1 MDEYGN
7 LEDLYSS
14 DDNDLDELTRQA
26 MLISANSRA
35 QRAPVGSNLGTIIS
49 GAANGLGSIIAGNYN
64 QAAGNAAQ
72 GMQTVDNLNQS
83 RLRQQ
88 ALESQAEM
96 SRLKPIIEL
105 RKLKQQQAF
114 KEKMIPLEQ
123 EARLRAQLELL
134 TATGDQ
140 KAKGQLA
147 AFDNAIAQKK
157 MQQEFLSQE
166 NQRNRENQLKLQG
179 MKESGSSARASQK
192 SGVEK
197 EPKSDQ
203 FKAAGFAKRIEQA
216 EQVFNNLQKAGY
228 NQSTLENSA
237 MKYAPEFAK
246 PENLKMQEQAER
258 NFINSVLRR
267 ESGSA
272 IADTEFKSAERQYF
286 PRPNDS
292 PNVLAQKAANR
303 AQVFQALKAE
313 SGRAYDKVPS
323 VSVPKKGGN
332 AKVVG
337 GISYEK
343 RSDGKWYPSK

>member
-35 QRAPVGSNLGTIIS
+35 QRAPGANIGSIIS
-49 GAANGLGSIIAGNYN
+49 GAANGLGSLIAGNYN

-105 RKLKQQQAF
+105 RKLKQQQDF

-147 AFDNAIAQKK
+147 AFDNAMAQKK

-179 MKESGSSARASQK
+179 MKSQDASARTSQK
-192 SGVEK
+192 SQTEK
-197 EPKSDQ
+197 EPKADQ
-203 FKAAGFAKRIEQA
+203 FKVGGFAKRLEQA
-216 EQVFNNLQKAGY
+216 EQVFQDLYSTGYRPQDVSSFYSRNLPDVMQD
-228 NQSTLENSA
+228 ENV
-237 MKYAPEFAK
+237 KRQ
-246 PENLKMQEQAER
+246 LQAER
-258 NFINSVLRR
+258 NFINADLRR
-267 ESGSA
+267 ESGAS
-272 IADTEFKSAERQYF
+272 ISPPEFKSAEQQYF

-292 PNVLAQKAANR
+292 AKVLAQKAANR
-303 AQVFQALKAE
+303 AQVFQSLKAE
-313 SGRAYDKVPS
+313 AGRAYDKIPS
-323 VSVPKKGGN
+323 VSAVPK
-332 AKVVG
+332 ATKVVE
-337 GISYEK
+337 GITYEK
-343 RSDGKWYPSK
+343 VNGGWKKVK